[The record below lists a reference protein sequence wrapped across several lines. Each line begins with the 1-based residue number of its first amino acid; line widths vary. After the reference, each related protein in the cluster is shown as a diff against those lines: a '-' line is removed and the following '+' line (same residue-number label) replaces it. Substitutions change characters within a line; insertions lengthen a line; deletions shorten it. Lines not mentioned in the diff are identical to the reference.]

1 MTFDQIYLISVL
13 ACVVILFIWG
23 RWRHDLVAMGALL
36 AVAVGG
42 QITASNVFSGFASP
56 ATVTVALVLIASRGL
71 VNAGAVSM
79 ISRNLLPEMKSPTG
93 QIGLLSAVGGGLS
106 SFMNNVGA
114 LAMLMPAALKTA
126 RDGDFSPSLL
136 LMPLAFG
143 SILGGLVTLIGTP
156 PNIIIASIREEAAGA
171 PFSMFDYS
179 PVGGAVAVA
188 GILFI
193 TLIGW
198 RLIPN
203 GSTGRTTAS
212 NLQEIDNY
220 VTEVRIPEDH
230 KLVGQELRE
239 IDTLVADQ
247 DAVILGIL
255 RGERR
260 LDPATRRTLLRTGD
274 NLLIEAGPEEI
285 NAALSALD
293 LRPPAP
299 PENDNENATEKD
311 EKPKRKIGTSDVTVI
326 EAVVQP
332 RARIIGR
339 TLGQIQLRALYG
351 INLLAIARQGRP
363 YRGRIREFRFSTGDM
378 ILVEGEA
385 SRISE
390 ILRALG
396 CLPLS
401 ERSVGGSQ
409 AHLTWLAIALFGGA
423 IAATTLGFLSFPIAL
438 SLAVLGMTFSR
449 IVPVRELYDDI
460 DWSVVVLL
468 GAMIPVGQALQE
480 TGTTTLIANGIG
492 LALDGYSPV
501 VALAAILIVTMFVSD
516 IINNAATA
524 VVMAP
529 VALDLA
535 DRMAVNPDSFL
546 MAVAIG
552 ASCAFLTPIG
562 HQNNALILGP
572 GGYRFSD
579 YWRMGLPLEIV
590 IVAVAIP
597 MLLLVW
603 PL

>member
-1 MTFDQIYLISVL
+1 MTFDQIYLIAIL
-13 ACVVILFIWG
+13 GIVVVLFIWG

-36 AVAVGG
+36 AATIGG
-42 QITASNVFSGFASP
+42 QITTSNVFSGFASP
-56 ATVTVALVLIASRGL
+56 ATVMVALVLIVSRGL

-79 ISRNLLPEMKSPTG
+79 ISRYLLPEMKTPTG
-93 QIGLLSAVGGGLS
+93 RIGLLSAVGGGLS

-114 LAMLMPAALKTA
+114 LAILMPAALKTA
-126 RDGDFSPSLL
+126 RDSASSPSLL

-156 PNIIIASIREEAAGA
+156 PNIIIAAMREEASGA
-171 PFSMFDYS
+171 PFAMFDFA
-179 PVGGAVAVA
+179 PVGGVIALA
-188 GILFI
+188 GLFFI

-212 NLQEIDNY
+212 NLQEIENY

-239 IDTLVADQ
+239 IDALVADQ

-299 PENDNENATEKD
+299 PEEGDENIPENGEKT
-311 EKPKRKIGTSDVTVI
+311 KRKIGTADVTVV

-332 RARIIGR
+332 RARLIGR

-378 ILVEGEA
+378 ILVQGEA
-385 SRISE
+385 SRINE
-390 ILRALG
+390 ILRTLG

-401 ERSVGGSQ
+401 ERSVGGSHI
-409 AHLTWLAIALFGGA
+409 HLTWLAIALFGGA
-423 IAATTLGFLSFPIAL
+423 IAATTLGFLSFPVAL
-438 SLAVLGMTFSR
+438 ALAVLGMTFSR

-492 LALDGYSPV
+492 LALEAYSPV
-501 VALAAILIVTMFVSD
+501 VALAVVLIVTMFVSD